1 MQWLFNV
8 CYAVIGADLAAFVK
22 THVHERHREL
32 AERRDLNIA
41 IDPEMLA
48 VIQASSAVSTTKGN
62 SAHLLKVGSKRRR
75 TRAEMEEFRA
85 IRDNPLE
92 ALAAKDDALAE
103 KEARIAAL
111 EEEVR
116 GSKRKLAA
124 GA

>member
-1 MQWLFNV
+1 
-8 CYAVIGADLAAFVK
+8 
-22 THVHERHREL
+22 
-32 AERRDLNIA
+32 
-41 IDPEMLA
+41 MLA
-48 VIQASSAVSTTKGN
+48 VIQASSAVSTTKGS

-85 IRDNPLE
+85 IRDNPFE
-92 ALAAKDDALAE
+92 ALAAKDDALAEKE

>member
-1 MQWLFNV
+1 M
-8 CYAVIGADLAAFVK
+8 CYAVIGEDLAAFVK
-22 THVHERHREL
+22 THIQERHREL
-32 AERRDLNIA
+32 AERRDLNVA

-48 VIQASSAVSTTKGN
+48 VIQASSAVSTTKGS

-85 IRDNPLE
+85 IRDNPFE

-116 GSKRKLAA
+116 DSKRKLAA

>member
-1 MQWLFNV
+1 M
-8 CYAVIGADLAAFVK
+8 CYAVIGDDLAAFVK
-22 THVHERHREL
+22 AHVHERNTEL

-116 GSKRKLAA
+116 GSKRKLEA

>member
-1 MQWLFNV
+1 M
-8 CYAVIGADLAAFVK
+8 CYAVIGEDVADFVK
-22 THVHERHREL
+22 AQVHERHERL
-32 AERRDLNIA
+32 AERCDLNVA
-41 IDPEMLA
+41 VDPEMLA
-48 VIQASSAVSTTKGN
+48 VIQASSAVSTTKGS

-111 EEEVR
+111 EAEVQA
-116 GSKRKLAA
+116 SKSKLAA

>member
-1 MQWLFNV
+1 M
-8 CYAVIGADLAAFVK
+8 CYAVIGEDVAAFVK
-22 THVHERHREL
+22 AQVHERHERL

-48 VIQASSAVSTTKGN
+48 VIQASTAISTTKGS

-103 KEARIAAL
+103 REARIAAL
-111 EEEVR
+111 EEEVLA
-116 GSKRKLAA
+116 SKSRLAA

>member
-1 MQWLFNV
+1 M
-8 CYAVIGADLAAFVK
+8 CYAVIGEDVADFVK
-22 THVHERHREL
+22 AQVHERHERL
-32 AERRDLNIA
+32 AERRDLNVA
-41 IDPEMLA
+41 VDPEMLA
-48 VIQASSAVSTTKGN
+48 VIQASSAVSTTKG
-62 SAHLLKVGSKRRR
+62 SSSHLLKVGSKRRR

-111 EEEVR
+111 EAEVQS
-116 GSKRKLAA
+116 SKSKLAA